1 MSKKISLSVFIFVL
15 LAAVLLSF
23 LSAFVVVSQ
32 VYDAELRRAYESN
45 NVPSTGD
52 SDTSFSELKLL
63 DKIFKAYSIYDLDDD
78 ALCEAVLKAYAH
90 ATGDKY
96 AEYYTAAEYAALNAE
111 NAGNAQ
117 GIGVNIIQNTEYDCI
132 EVINVMPDSPALKAG
147 VEPGDLIVY
156 VGIGDN
162 RESVSVLGYT
172 NAVKR
177 LQGEA
182 GTKAEFVVRRG
193 KGYSEEIEFSIERG
207 PYTSLSVTSHVCA
220 TDPDVGIV
228 KIIQFDL
235 TTPTQFTE
243 AVDALRAKGIEKFVF
258 DVRYNPGGDLQSIL
272 AVLSCFLN
280 EGDVVISTEDTNGT
294 KEEVKVEIS
303 VQVGSYE
310 GCSVSKEDIGKYR
323 GLKYVVL
330 ANGSTASA
338 AELFTSNFRDYKL
351 APVVGTTTY
360 GKGTMQSI
368 FSLSY
373 YGYAGGVKL
382 TTRRYFPPC
391 GESYDGIGIA
401 PNIEIELSEEA
412 QKVNIYKLADA
423 DDNQLQRALEEL
435 K

>member
-1 MSKKISLSVFIFVL
+1 MSKKISLSVFVFVV

-32 VYDAELRRAYESN
+32 VYDAELRHAYESN
-45 NVPSTGD
+45 NVPSTVD
-52 SDTSFSELKLL
+52 SDNKFSELMLL
-63 DKIFKAYSIYDLDDD
+63 DKIFKAYSIYELDDD
-78 ALCEAVLKAYAH
+78 ALCEAVLKAYTY

-96 AEYYTAAEYAALNAE
+96 AEYFTAAEYEALNSA

-117 GIGVNIIQNTEYDCI
+117 GIGVNIVENTEYACI
-132 EVINVMPDSPALKAG
+132 EIINVMPDSPALKAG
-147 VEPGDLIVY
+147 IEPGDLIVY
-156 VGIGDN
+156 VGIGDA
-162 RESVSVLGYT
+162 RESISELGYT

-193 KGYSEEIEFSIERG
+193 KDHSEEIEFSIERG
-207 PYTSLSVTSHVCA
+207 PYTSLSVTSRVCA
-220 TDPDVGIV
+220 TAPDVGIV
-228 KIIQFDL
+228 RVIEFDL
-235 TTPTQFTE
+235 TTPAQFTQ

-272 AVLSCFLN
+272 AVLSYFLN
-280 EGDVVISTEDTNGT
+280 EGDVVISTEDNNGT
-294 KEEVKVEIS
+294 REDIKVEVTKLS
-303 VQVGSYE
+303 GNYA

-323 GLKYVVL
+323 GLKCVVL

-351 APVVGTTTY
+351 ASVVGTTTY

-368 FSLSY
+368 FSMSY
-373 YGYAGGVKL
+373 YGYAGGIKL
-382 TTRRYFPPC
+382 TTRRYFPPN
-391 GESYDGIGIA
+391 GENYDGIGIV
-401 PNIEIELSEEA
+401 PDIEIELSEEA
-412 QKVNIYKLADA
+412 RKINIYKLADA
-423 DDNQLQRALEEL
+423 DDNQLQRALEEI